1 MNDIKDIQHDDIL
14 RQAVMRNQQKQP
26 KMPAD
31 LNEKLLA
38 RLTAEPAVAEAP
50 AAPEHE
56 AAKTADRKPRRAVM
70 MRWISA
76 AACALVLIGIGIT
89 VINTDDKA
97 AKIEARAEIAPQP
110 AIDTTADSSSQ
121 TANDAA
127 ASAST
132 DQPKV
137 LEPAAKASAPAAK
150 ARTTRTARKASR
162 PAEQTTAPE
171 SETAKRKIEVKVI
184 SRAMGYEELLM
195 ATAQA
200 QPEAIRARGQRLY
213 NDVAQ
218 TTNFN

>member
-14 RQAVMRNQQKQP
+14 RQAVIRNQQKQP
-26 KMPAD
+26 KMPAE

-38 RLTAEPAVAEAP
+38 RLTAEPVVAEP
-50 AAPEHE
+50 
-56 AAKTADRKPRRAVM
+56 AKTVDRKPRRAVM

-110 AIDTTADSSSQ
+110 AIETTADSPSPTAIDQ
-121 TANDAA
+121 TPTP
-127 ASAST
+127 SA
-132 DQPKV
+132 DQPKA
-137 LEPAAKASAPAAK
+137 EAPAAKASEPAAK

-162 PAEQTTAPE
+162 TPNPTEVPE
-171 SETAKRKIEVKVI
+171 PETAKRKIEVKVI
-184 SRAMGYEELLM
+184 SRPMDYEELLM
-195 ATAQA
+195 ASAQA

-218 TTNFN
+218 TMNLN

>member
-14 RQAVMRNQQKQP
+14 RQAVIRNQQKQP

-38 RLTAEPAVAEAP
+38 RLTAEPVAAEP
-50 AAPEHE
+50 
-56 AAKTADRKPRRAVM
+56 AKTVDRKPRRAVM

-76 AACALVLIGIGIT
+76 AACVLVLIGIGIT

-110 AIDTTADSSSQ
+110 AIETTADSPSPTAIDQ
-121 TANDAA
+121 TPTP
-127 ASAST
+127 SAY
-132 DQPKV
+132 QPKA
-137 LEPAAKASAPAAK
+137 EAPAAKASEPAAK

-162 PAEQTTAPE
+162 TPNPTEVPE
-171 SETAKRKIEVKVI
+171 PETAKRKIEVKVI
-184 SRAMGYEELLM
+184 SRPMDYEELLM
-195 ATAQA
+195 ASAQA

-218 TTNFN
+218 TMNLN

>member
-38 RLTAEPAVAEAP
+38 RLTAEPVEATEP
-50 AAPEHE
+50 E
-56 AAKTADRKPRRAVM
+56 AAKTAERKPRRTIM

-110 AIDTTADSSSQ
+110 AIETE
-121 TANDAA
+121 
-127 ASAST
+127 
-132 DQPKV
+132 QPKAEEPV
-137 LEPAAKASAPAAK
+137 AKASESAAKASEPAAKV
-150 ARTTRTARKASR
+150 RTTRMARKAHR
-162 PAEQTTAPE
+162 QVEQIAEPE
-171 SETAKRKIEVKVI
+171 TETAKRKIEVKVI
-184 SRAMGYEELLM
+184 SRPMDYEELLM
-195 ATAQA
+195 ASAQA

>member
-38 RLTAEPAVAEAP
+38 RLTAEPAAAEP
-50 AAPEHE
+50 ATEHE
-56 AAKTADRKPRRAVM
+56 AAKTADRKPRRTIM

-110 AIDTTADSSSQ
+110 AIDTTADSPSP
-121 TANDAA
+121 TAGDQAPTP
-127 ASAST
+127 SA
-132 DQPKV
+132 DQPKA
-137 LEPAAKASAPAAK
+137 EAPAAKASEQAAK
-150 ARTTRTARKASR
+150 ARTARTARKAPR
-162 PAEQTTAPE
+162 PAEPTAAPE
-171 SETAKRKIEVKVI
+171 PETAKRKIEVKVI
-184 SRAMGYEELLM
+184 SRPMDYEELLM
-195 ATAQA
+195 ASAQA

-218 TTNFN
+218 TTNLN

>member
-38 RLTAEPAVAEAP
+38 RLTAEPVEATEP
-50 AAPEHE
+50 E
-56 AAKTADRKPRRAVM
+56 AAKTAERKPRRTIM

-110 AIDTTADSSSQ
+110 AIETE
-121 TANDAA
+121 
-127 ASAST
+127 
-132 DQPKV
+132 QPKAEEPV
-137 LEPAAKASAPAAK
+137 AKASESAAKASEPAAKV
-150 ARTTRTARKASR
+150 RTTRMARKDHR
-162 PAEQTTAPE
+162 QVEQIAEPE
-171 SETAKRKIEVKVI
+171 TETAKRKIEVKVI
-184 SRAMGYEELLM
+184 SRPMDYEELLM
-195 ATAQA
+195 ASAQA

>member
-14 RQAVMRNQQKQP
+14 RQAVIRNQQKQP

-38 RLTAEPAVAEAP
+38 RLTAEPVVAEP
-50 AAPEHE
+50 
-56 AAKTADRKPRRAVM
+56 AKTVDRKPRRAVM

-110 AIDTTADSSSQ
+110 AIETTADSPSPTAIDQ
-121 TANDAA
+121 TPTP
-127 ASAST
+127 SAY
-132 DQPKV
+132 QPKA
-137 LEPAAKASAPAAK
+137 EAPAAKASEPAAK

-162 PAEQTTAPE
+162 TPNPTEVPE
-171 SETAKRKIEVKVI
+171 PETAKRKIEVKVI
-184 SRAMGYEELLM
+184 SRPMDYEELLM
-195 ATAQA
+195 ASAQA

-218 TTNFN
+218 TMNLN

>member
-26 KMPAD
+26 KMPAG

-38 RLTAEPAVAEAP
+38 RLTAEPAAAEAP
-50 AAPEHE
+50 AEHE

-110 AIDTTADSSSQ
+110 AIETTAESPSE
-121 TANDAA
+121 TADDQAA
-127 ASAST
+127 NASN
-132 DQPKV
+132 DQPKIA
-137 LEPAAKASAPAAK
+137 ESAAKVI
-150 ARTTRTARKASR
+150 TTRTARKAHR
-162 PAEQTTAPE
+162 QVEQIAEPE
-171 SETAKRKIEVKVI
+171 PETAKRKIEVKVI
-184 SRAMGYEELLM
+184 SRPMDYEELLM
-195 ATAQA
+195 ASAQA

-218 TTNFN
+218 TMNLN

>member
-14 RQAVMRNQQKQP
+14 RQAVKRNQQKQP

-38 RLTAEPAVAEAP
+38 RLTAEPAAAEP
-50 AAPEHE
+50 ATEHE

-110 AIDTTADSSSQ
+110 AIETTAESPSE
-121 TANDAA
+121 TADDQA
-127 ASAST
+127 ASASN
-132 DQPKV
+132 DQPKIA
-137 LEPAAKASAPAAK
+137 ESAAKV
-150 ARTTRTARKASR
+150 RTTRTARKAHR
-162 PAEQTTAPE
+162 QVEQIATPE
-171 SETAKRKIEVKVI
+171 PETAKRKIEVKVI
-184 SRAMGYEELLM
+184 SRPMDYEELLM
-195 ATAQA
+195 ASAQA

-218 TTNFN
+218 TMNLN

>member
-14 RQAVMRNQQKQP
+14 RQAVIRNQQKQP

-38 RLTAEPAVAEAP
+38 RLTAEPVVAEP
-50 AAPEHE
+50 
-56 AAKTADRKPRRAVM
+56 AKTVDRKPRRAVM

-76 AACALVLIGIGIT
+76 AACALVLIGIGIA

-110 AIDTTADSSSQ
+110 AIETTADSPSPTAIDQ
-121 TANDAA
+121 TPTP
-127 ASAST
+127 SA
-132 DQPKV
+132 DQPKA
-137 LEPAAKASAPAAK
+137 EAPAAKASEPAAK

-162 PAEQTTAPE
+162 TPNPTEVPE
-171 SETAKRKIEVKVI
+171 PETAKRKIEVKVI
-184 SRAMGYEELLM
+184 SRPMDYEELLM
-195 ATAQA
+195 ASAQA

-218 TTNFN
+218 TMNLN

>member
-38 RLTAEPAVAEAP
+38 RLTAEPTAAEP
-50 AAPEHE
+50 TTEHE
-56 AAKTADRKPRRAVM
+56 AAKIADRKPRRAMM

-110 AIDTTADSSSQ
+110 AIETTADSPSPTAIDQ
-121 TANDAA
+121 TPTP
-127 ASAST
+127 SA
-132 DQPKV
+132 DQPKA
-137 LEPAAKASAPAAK
+137 EAPAAKASEPAAK
-150 ARTTRTARKASR
+150 ARTTRTARKAPR
-162 PAEQTTAPE
+162 PAEPTAAPE
-171 SETAKRKIEVKVI
+171 TETAKRKIEVKVI
-184 SRAMGYEELLM
+184 SRPMDYEELLM
-195 ATAQA
+195 ASAQA

-218 TTNFN
+218 TMNLN

>member
-14 RQAVMRNQQKQP
+14 RQAVIRNQQKQP

-38 RLTAEPAVAEAP
+38 RLTAEPVVAEP
-50 AAPEHE
+50 
-56 AAKTADRKPRRAVM
+56 AKTVDRKPRRAVM

-110 AIDTTADSSSQ
+110 AIETTADSPSPTAIDQ
-121 TANDAA
+121 TPTP
-127 ASAST
+127 SA
-132 DQPKV
+132 DQPKA
-137 LEPAAKASAPAAK
+137 EAPAAKASEPAAK

-162 PAEQTTAPE
+162 TPNPTEVPE
-171 SETAKRKIEVKVI
+171 PETAKRKIEVKVI
-184 SRAMGYEELLM
+184 SRPMDYEELLM
-195 ATAQA
+195 ASAQA

-218 TTNFN
+218 TMNLN

>member
-14 RQAVMRNQQKQP
+14 RQAVIRNQQKQP

-38 RLTAEPAVAEAP
+38 RLTAEPVVAEP
-50 AAPEHE
+50 
-56 AAKTADRKPRRAVM
+56 AKTVDRKPRRAVM

-110 AIDTTADSSSQ
+110 TIDTTADSPSP
-121 TANDAA
+121 TAINQAPTP
-127 ASAST
+127 SA
-132 DQPKV
+132 DQPKA
-137 LEPAAKASAPAAK
+137 EAPAAKASEPAAK

-162 PAEQTTAPE
+162 TPNPTEVPE
-171 SETAKRKIEVKVI
+171 PETAKRKIEVKVI
-184 SRAMGYEELLM
+184 SRPMDYEELLM
-195 ATAQA
+195 ASAQA

-218 TTNFN
+218 TMNLN

>member
-38 RLTAEPAVAEAP
+38 RLTAEPAT
-50 AAPEHE
+50 EHE
-56 AAKTADRKPRRAVM
+56 AAKTADRKPRRTIM

-110 AIDTTADSSSQ
+110 AIDTTADSPSP
-121 TANDAA
+121 TAGDQAPTP
-127 ASAST
+127 SA
-132 DQPKV
+132 DQPKA
-137 LEPAAKASAPAAK
+137 EPPATKASEQAAK
-150 ARTTRTARKASR
+150 ARTTRTARKSSR
-162 PAEQTTAPE
+162 TPNPTEVPE
-171 SETAKRKIEVKVI
+171 PETAKRKIEVKVI
-184 SRAMGYEELLM
+184 SRPMDYEELLM
-195 ATAQA
+195 ASAQA

-218 TTNFN
+218 TMNLN

>member
-38 RLTAEPAVAEAP
+38 RLTAEPAAAEP
-50 AAPEHE
+50 ATEHE

-110 AIDTTADSSSQ
+110 AIDTTADSPSPTAGDQ
-121 TANDAA
+121 TPTP
-127 ASAST
+127 SA
-132 DQPKV
+132 DQPKA
-137 LEPAAKASAPAAK
+137 EAPAAKASEQAVK
-150 ARTTRTARKASR
+150 SRTARTARKAPR
-162 PAEQTTAPE
+162 PAEPTAAPE
-171 SETAKRKIEVKVI
+171 TETAKRKIEVKVI
-184 SRAMGYEELLM
+184 SRPMDYEELLM
-195 ATAQA
+195 ASAQA

-218 TTNFN
+218 TMNLN

>member
-38 RLTAEPAVAEAP
+38 RLTAEPAAAEAP
-50 AAPEHE
+50 AERE

-110 AIDTTADSSSQ
+110 AIDTTADSPSP
-121 TANDAA
+121 TAGDQAPTP
-127 ASAST
+127 SA
-132 DQPKV
+132 DQPKA
-137 LEPAAKASAPAAK
+137 EAPAAKASEQAAK
-150 ARTTRTARKASR
+150 ARTARTARKAPR
-162 PAEQTTAPE
+162 PAEPTAAPE
-171 SETAKRKIEVKVI
+171 PETAKRKIEVKVI
-184 SRAMGYEELLM
+184 SRPMDYEELLM
-195 ATAQA
+195 ASAQA

-218 TTNFN
+218 TVNLN

>member
-38 RLTAEPAVAEAP
+38 RLTAEPAAAEP
-50 AAPEHE
+50 ATEHE
-56 AAKTADRKPRRAVM
+56 AAKTADRKPRRTIM

-110 AIDTTADSSSQ
+110 AIDTTADSPSP
-121 TANDAA
+121 TAGDQAPTP
-127 ASAST
+127 SA
-132 DQPKV
+132 DQPKA
-137 LEPAAKASAPAAK
+137 EPPAAKASEQAAK
-150 ARTTRTARKASR
+150 TRTTRTARKAPR
-162 PAEQTTAPE
+162 PAEPTAAPE
-171 SETAKRKIEVKVI
+171 PEIAKRKIEVKVI
-184 SRAMGYEELLM
+184 SRPMDYEELLM
-195 ATAQA
+195 ASAQA

-218 TTNFN
+218 TTNLN

>member
-38 RLTAEPAVAEAP
+38 RLTAEPAAAEP
-50 AAPEHE
+50 ATEHE
-56 AAKTADRKPRRAVM
+56 AAKTADRKPRRTIM

-97 AKIEARAEIAPQP
+97 AKIEARVEIAPQP
-110 AIDTTADSSSQ
+110 AIDTTADSPSPTAGDQ
-121 TANDAA
+121 TPTP
-127 ASAST
+127 SA
-132 DQPKV
+132 DQPKA
-137 LEPAAKASAPAAK
+137 EAPAAKASEPAAK
-150 ARTTRTARKASR
+150 ARTARTARKAPR
-162 PAEQTTAPE
+162 PAESTAAPE
-171 SETAKRKIEVKVI
+171 PEIAKRKIEVKVI
-184 SRAMGYEELLM
+184 SRPMDYEELLM
-195 ATAQA
+195 ASAQA

-218 TTNFN
+218 TMNLN

>member
-14 RQAVMRNQQKQP
+14 RQAVKRNQQKQP

-38 RLTAEPAVAEAP
+38 RLTAEPAAAEP
-50 AAPEHE
+50 ATEHE
-56 AAKTADRKPRRAVM
+56 AAKTADRKPRRTIM

-110 AIDTTADSSSQ
+110 AIDTTADSPSP
-121 TANDAA
+121 TAGDQAPTP
-127 ASAST
+127 SA
-132 DQPKV
+132 DQPKA
-137 LEPAAKASAPAAK
+137 EAPAAKASEPAAK
-150 ARTTRTARKASR
+150 TRTTRTARKAPR
-162 PAEQTTAPE
+162 TAEPTATPE
-171 SETAKRKIEVKVI
+171 PETAKRKIEVKVI
-184 SRAMGYEELLM
+184 SRPMDYEELLM
-195 ATAQA
+195 ASAQA

-218 TTNFN
+218 TTNLN

>member
-38 RLTAEPAVAEAP
+38 RLMAEPAAAEAP
-50 AAPEHE
+50 AERE

-76 AACALVLIGIGIT
+76 AACALVLIGIGII

-97 AKIEARAEIAPQP
+97 AKIEARVEIAPQP
-110 AIDTTADSSSQ
+110 AIETEQPKAEETADDQAS
-121 TANDAA
+121 
-127 ASAST
+127 SAST
-132 DQPKV
+132 DQPKAS
-137 LEPAAKASAPAAK
+137 ESAAAKASEHVAK
-150 ARTTRTARKASR
+150 AKSARVARKANC
-162 PAEQTTAPE
+162 PAEPTAAPE
-171 SETAKRKIEVKVI
+171 TETAKRKIEVKVI
-184 SRAMGYEELLM
+184 SRPMDYEELLM
-195 ATAQA
+195 ASAQA

-218 TTNFN
+218 TMNIN

>member
-26 KMPAD
+26 KIPAD

-38 RLTAEPAVAEAP
+38 RLMAEPAEATEP
-50 AAPEHE
+50 E
-56 AAKTADRKPRRAVM
+56 AAKPANRKPRRAVM

-110 AIDTTADSSSQ
+110 AIETTAESPSE
-121 TANDAA
+121 TADDQA
-127 ASAST
+127 ASASN
-132 DQPKV
+132 DQPKIA
-137 LEPAAKASAPAAK
+137 ESAAKV
-150 ARTTRTARKASR
+150 RTTRTARKAHR
-162 PAEQTTAPE
+162 QVEQIATPE
-171 SETAKRKIEVKVI
+171 PETAKRKIEVKVI
-184 SRAMGYEELLM
+184 SRPMDYEELLM
-195 ATAQA
+195 ASAQA

-218 TTNFN
+218 TMNLN

>member
-1 MNDIKDIQHDDIL
+1 MNDIKDIQHDGIL
-14 RQAVMRNQQKQP
+14 RQAVIRYQQKQP

-38 RLTAEPAVAEAP
+38 RLTAEHAATAPVAV
-50 AAPEHE
+50 E

-110 AIDTTADSSSQ
+110 AIETTADSPSPTAIDQ
-121 TANDAA
+121 TPTP
-127 ASAST
+127 SA
-132 DQPKV
+132 DQPKA
-137 LEPAAKASAPAAK
+137 EAPAAKASEPAAK

-162 PAEQTTAPE
+162 TPNPTEVPE
-171 SETAKRKIEVKVI
+171 PETAKRKIEVKVI
-184 SRAMGYEELLM
+184 SRPMDYEELLM
-195 ATAQA
+195 ASAQA

-218 TTNFN
+218 TMNLN

>member
-38 RLTAEPAVAEAP
+38 RLMAEPAEATEP
-50 AAPEHE
+50 E
-56 AAKTADRKPRRAVM
+56 AAKTAERKPRRAVM

-110 AIDTTADSSSQ
+110 AIETNAESPSETTD
-121 TANDAA
+121 
-127 ASAST
+127 

-137 LEPAAKASAPAAK
+137 SESVVKASEPAAKVI
-150 ARTTRTARKASR
+150 TTRTARKAHR
-162 PAEQTTAPE
+162 QVEQIAEPE
-171 SETAKRKIEVKVI
+171 PETAKRKIEVKVI
-184 SRAMGYEELLM
+184 SRPMDYEELLM
-195 ATAQA
+195 ASAQA

-218 TTNFN
+218 TMNLN

>member
-14 RQAVMRNQQKQP
+14 RQAVIRNQQKQP

-38 RLTAEPAVAEAP
+38 RLTAEPVVAEP
-50 AAPEHE
+50 
-56 AAKTADRKPRRAVM
+56 AKTADRKPRRAVM

-97 AKIEARAEIAPQP
+97 AKIEARAEIAPKP
-110 AIDTTADSSSQ
+110 AIETTADSPSPTAIDQ
-121 TANDAA
+121 TPTP
-127 ASAST
+127 SAY
-132 DQPKV
+132 QPKAEAPAAKAS
-137 LEPAAKASAPAAK
+137 EPAAKAK
-150 ARTTRTARKASR
+150 TTRKARKASR
-162 PAEQTTAPE
+162 TPNPTEVPE
-171 SETAKRKIEVKVI
+171 PETAKRKIEVKVI
-184 SRAMGYEELLM
+184 SRPMDYEELLM
-195 ATAQA
+195 ASAQA

-218 TTNFN
+218 TMNLN

>member
-14 RQAVMRNQQKQP
+14 RQAVKRNQQKQP

-38 RLTAEPAVAEAP
+38 RLTAEPAAAEP
-50 AAPEHE
+50 ATEHE

-110 AIDTTADSSSQ
+110 AIDTTADSPSPTAGDQ
-121 TANDAA
+121 TPTP
-127 ASAST
+127 SA
-132 DQPKV
+132 DQPKA
-137 LEPAAKASAPAAK
+137 EPPAAKASEQAAK
-150 ARTTRTARKASR
+150 ARTARTARKAPR
-162 PAEQTTAPE
+162 PAEPTAAPE
-171 SETAKRKIEVKVI
+171 PEIAKRKIEVKVI
-184 SRAMGYEELLM
+184 SRPMDYEELLM
-195 ATAQA
+195 ASAQA

-218 TTNFN
+218 TMNLN

>member
-31 LNEKLLA
+31 PADLNEKLLA
-38 RLTAEPAVAEAP
+38 RLTAEPA
-50 AAPEHE
+50 AATEPE

-76 AACALVLIGIGIT
+76 AACALVLIGLGIT

-110 AIDTTADSSSQ
+110 AIDTTADSPSP
-121 TANDAA
+121 TAGDQAPTP
-127 ASAST
+127 SA
-132 DQPKV
+132 DQPKA
-137 LEPAAKASAPAAK
+137 EPPAAKASEPAAK

-162 PAEQTTAPE
+162 TPNPTEVPE
-171 SETAKRKIEVKVI
+171 PETAKRKIEVKVI
-184 SRAMGYEELLM
+184 SRPMDYEELLM
-195 ATAQA
+195 ASAQA

-218 TTNFN
+218 TMNLN

>member
-14 RQAVMRNQQKQP
+14 RQAVIRNQQKQP

-38 RLTAEPAVAEAP
+38 RLTAEPVADEAP
-50 AAPEHE
+50 AERE
-56 AAKTADRKPRRAVM
+56 AAKTVDRKSRRAVM

-110 AIDTTADSSSQ
+110 AIETTADSPSPTAIDQ
-121 TANDAA
+121 TPTP
-127 ASAST
+127 SA
-132 DQPKV
+132 DQPKA
-137 LEPAAKASAPAAK
+137 EAPAAKASEPAAK

-162 PAEQTTAPE
+162 TPNPTEVPE
-171 SETAKRKIEVKVI
+171 PETAKRKIEVKVI
-184 SRAMGYEELLM
+184 SRPMDYEELLM
-195 ATAQA
+195 ASAQA

-218 TTNFN
+218 TMNLN

>member
-14 RQAVMRNQQKQP
+14 RQAVIRNQQKQP

-38 RLTAEPAVAEAP
+38 RLTAEPVVT
-50 AAPEHE
+50 E
-56 AAKTADRKPRRAVM
+56 AAKTVDRKPRRAVM

-110 AIDTTADSSSQ
+110 AIETTADSPSPTAIDQ
-121 TANDAA
+121 TPTP
-127 ASAST
+127 SA
-132 DQPKV
+132 DQPKA
-137 LEPAAKASAPAAK
+137 EAPAAKASEPAAK

-162 PAEQTTAPE
+162 TPNPTEVPE
-171 SETAKRKIEVKVI
+171 PETAKRKIEVKVI
-184 SRAMGYEELLM
+184 SRPMDYEELLM
-195 ATAQA
+195 ASAQA

-218 TTNFN
+218 TMNLN

>member
-14 RQAVMRNQQKQP
+14 RQAVIRNQQKQP

-38 RLTAEPAVAEAP
+38 RLTAEPVAA
-50 AAPEHE
+50 E
-56 AAKTADRKPRRAVM
+56 AAKTVDRKSRRAVM

-110 AIDTTADSSSQ
+110 AIETTADSPSPTAIDQ
-121 TANDAA
+121 TPTP
-127 ASAST
+127 SA
-132 DQPKV
+132 DQPKA
-137 LEPAAKASAPAAK
+137 EAPAAKASEPAAK

-162 PAEQTTAPE
+162 TPNPTEVPE
-171 SETAKRKIEVKVI
+171 PETAKRKIEVKVI
-184 SRAMGYEELLM
+184 SRPMDYEELLM
-195 ATAQA
+195 ASAQA

-218 TTNFN
+218 TMNLN

>member
-14 RQAVMRNQQKQP
+14 RQAVIRNQQKQP

-38 RLTAEPAVAEAP
+38 RLMAEPAEAT
-50 AAPEHE
+50 EHE

-110 AIDTTADSSSQ
+110 AIETE
-121 TANDAA
+121 
-127 ASAST
+127 
-132 DQPKV
+132 QPKV
-137 LEPAAKASAPAAK
+137 EEPVAKAPEPAAKVI
-150 ARTTRTARKASR
+150 TTRTARKAHR
-162 PAEQTTAPE
+162 QVEQIAEPE
-171 SETAKRKIEVKVI
+171 TETAKRKIEVKVI
-184 SRAMGYEELLM
+184 SRPMDYEELLM
-195 ATAQA
+195 ASAQA

-218 TTNFN
+218 TMNLN

>member
-14 RQAVMRNQQKQP
+14 RQAVIRNQQKQP

-38 RLTAEPAVAEAP
+38 RLMAEPAEAEP
-50 AAPEHE
+50 ATEHE
-56 AAKTADRKPRRAVM
+56 AAKTADRKPRRTIM

-110 AIDTTADSSSQ
+110 AIDTTADSPSP
-121 TANDAA
+121 TAGDQAPTP
-127 ASAST
+127 SA
-132 DQPKV
+132 DQPKA
-137 LEPAAKASAPAAK
+137 EPPAAKASEPAAK

-162 PAEQTTAPE
+162 TPNPTEVPE
-171 SETAKRKIEVKVI
+171 PETAKRKIEVKVI
-184 SRAMGYEELLM
+184 SRPMDYEELLM
-195 ATAQA
+195 ASAQA

-218 TTNFN
+218 TMNLN

>member
-38 RLTAEPAVAEAP
+38 RLTAEPVVAEP
-50 AAPEHE
+50 
-56 AAKTADRKPRRAVM
+56 AKTVDRKPRRAVM

-89 VINTDDKA
+89 VINTDDKP

-110 AIDTTADSSSQ
+110 AIETTADSPSPTAIDQ
-121 TANDAA
+121 TPTP
-127 ASAST
+127 SA
-132 DQPKV
+132 DQPKA
-137 LEPAAKASAPAAK
+137 EAPAAKASEPAAK
-150 ARTTRTARKASR
+150 ARTARTARKAPR
-162 PAEQTTAPE
+162 PAEPTAAPE
-171 SETAKRKIEVKVI
+171 TETAKRKIEVKVI
-184 SRAMGYEELLM
+184 SRPMDYEELLM
-195 ATAQA
+195 ASAQA

-218 TTNFN
+218 TMNLN

>member
-38 RLTAEPAVAEAP
+38 RLTAEPAAAEP
-50 AAPEHE
+50 ATEHE
-56 AAKTADRKPRRAVM
+56 AAKTADRKPRRTIM

-110 AIDTTADSSSQ
+110 AIDTTADSPSP
-121 TANDAA
+121 TAGDQAPTP
-127 ASAST
+127 SA
-132 DQPKV
+132 DQPKA
-137 LEPAAKASAPAAK
+137 EAPAAKASEPAAK
-150 ARTTRTARKASR
+150 ARTARTARKAPR
-162 PAEQTTAPE
+162 TAEPTAAPE
-171 SETAKRKIEVKVI
+171 PETAKRKIEVKVI
-184 SRAMGYEELLM
+184 SRPMDYEELLM
-195 ATAQA
+195 ASAQA

-218 TTNFN
+218 TTNLN

>member
-38 RLTAEPAVAEAP
+38 RLTAEPAAAEP
-50 AAPEHE
+50 ATEHE

-110 AIDTTADSSSQ
+110 AIDTTADSPSP
-121 TANDAA
+121 TAGDQAPTP
-127 ASAST
+127 SA
-132 DQPKV
+132 DQPKA
-137 LEPAAKASAPAAK
+137 EPPATKASEPAAK
-150 ARTTRTARKASR
+150 ARTARTARKASR
-162 PAEQTTAPE
+162 TPNPTEVPE
-171 SETAKRKIEVKVI
+171 PEIAKRKIEVKVI
-184 SRAMGYEELLM
+184 SQPMDYEELLM
-195 ATAQA
+195 ASAQA

-218 TTNFN
+218 TMNLN

>member
-38 RLTAEPAVAEAP
+38 RLTAEPVVAEP
-50 AAPEHE
+50 
-56 AAKTADRKPRRAVM
+56 AKTADRKPRRAVM

-110 AIDTTADSSSQ
+110 AIETTADSPSPTAIDQ
-121 TANDAA
+121 TPTP
-127 ASAST
+127 SA
-132 DQPKV
+132 DQPKS
-137 LEPAAKASAPAAK
+137 EPPAAKASEPAAK

-162 PAEQTTAPE
+162 TPNPTEVPE
-171 SETAKRKIEVKVI
+171 PETAKRKIEVKVI
-184 SRAMGYEELLM
+184 SRPMDYEELLM
-195 ATAQA
+195 ASAQA

-218 TTNFN
+218 TMNLN

>member
-14 RQAVMRNQQKQP
+14 RQAVIRNQQKQP

-38 RLTAEPAVAEAP
+38 RLTAEPAVAEP
-50 AAPEHE
+50 
-56 AAKTADRKPRRAVM
+56 AKTADRKPRRAVM

-110 AIDTTADSSSQ
+110 AIETTADSPSPTAIDQ
-121 TANDAA
+121 TPTP
-127 ASAST
+127 SA
-132 DQPKV
+132 DQPKA
-137 LEPAAKASAPAAK
+137 EAPAAKASEPAAK

-162 PAEQTTAPE
+162 TPNPTEVPE
-171 SETAKRKIEVKVI
+171 PETAKRKIEVKVI
-184 SRAMGYEELLM
+184 SRPMDYEELLM
-195 ATAQA
+195 VSAQA

-218 TTNFN
+218 TMNLN

>member
-38 RLTAEPAVAEAP
+38 RLTAEPAAAEAP
-50 AAPEHE
+50 AEHE
-56 AAKTADRKPRRAVM
+56 AAKPADRKPRRTIM

-110 AIDTTADSSSQ
+110 AIETTADSPSPTAIDQ
-121 TANDAA
+121 TPTP
-127 ASAST
+127 SA
-132 DQPKV
+132 DQPKA
-137 LEPAAKASAPAAK
+137 EAPAAKASEHVAK
-150 ARTTRTARKASR
+150 AKSARVARKAHR
-162 PAEQTTAPE
+162 TAEPTAAPE
-171 SETAKRKIEVKVI
+171 TETAKRKIEVKVI
-184 SRAMGYEELLM
+184 SRPMDYEELLM
-195 ATAQA
+195 ASAQA

-218 TTNFN
+218 IMNLN

>member
-14 RQAVMRNQQKQP
+14 RQAVIRNQQKQP

-38 RLTAEPAVAEAP
+38 RLTAEPVVAEP
-50 AAPEHE
+50 
-56 AAKTADRKPRRAVM
+56 AKTVDRKPRRAVM

-110 AIDTTADSSSQ
+110 AIETTADSPSPTAIDQ
-121 TANDAA
+121 TPTP
-127 ASAST
+127 SA
-132 DQPKV
+132 DQPKA
-137 LEPAAKASAPAAK
+137 EAPAAKASEPAAK

-162 PAEQTTAPE
+162 TPNPTEVPE
-171 SETAKRKIEVKVI
+171 PETAKRKIEVKVI
-184 SRAMGYEELLM
+184 SRPMDYEELLM
-195 ATAQA
+195 VSAQA

-218 TTNFN
+218 TMNLN

>member
-14 RQAVMRNQQKQP
+14 RQAVIRNQQKQP

-38 RLTAEPAVAEAP
+38 RLTAEPVAAEP
-50 AAPEHE
+50 
-56 AAKTADRKPRRAVM
+56 AKTVDRKPRRAVM

-110 AIDTTADSSSQ
+110 AIETTADSPSPTAIDQ
-121 TANDAA
+121 TPTP
-127 ASAST
+127 SA
-132 DQPKV
+132 DQPKA
-137 LEPAAKASAPAAK
+137 EAPAAKASEPAAK

-162 PAEQTTAPE
+162 TPNPTEVPE
-171 SETAKRKIEVKVI
+171 PETAKRKIEVKVI
-184 SRAMGYEELLM
+184 SRHMDYEELLM
-195 ATAQA
+195 ASAQA

-218 TTNFN
+218 TMNLN